1 MGVII
6 TDKSGIAGIAHWV
19 NSHLHL
25 GADKKIDKRHPGL
38 AKVHK
43 WVMEQYEQ
51 GRTTSIS
58 HDELIEK
65 AKKYLPEY
73 FVSDLDKLKKKAQ
86 EISLHLVEGMVEK
99 NEMRTMDHAKQE
111 SVIQKLLDENP
122 FIQFA
127 YVVNAEGKKI
137 TKNITQIQY
146 KAQFEHSGLGD
157 NFSDRPWFISP
168 MKDGRSFVSDFYTSK
183 ITGALCITVSA
194 PISSETSEI
203 VGVFGVDIRFEDLV
217 RAE

>member
-19 NSHLHL
+19 NSHLGL
-25 GADKKIDKRHPGL
+25 DADKKIDKRHPGL
-38 AKVHK
+38 AKMNK
-43 WVMEQYEQ
+43 WVLEQYEQ

-58 HDELIEK
+58 HEELQEK
-65 AKKYLPEY
+65 AKKYLSEY
-73 FVSDLDKLKKKAQ
+73 FESDLDKLKKKAQ
-86 EISLHLVEGMVEK
+86 EISLHLVEEMVERR
-99 NEMRTMDHAKQE
+99 EMRTMDHAKQE
-111 SVIQKLLDENP
+111 GIIQTLLDQNS

-127 YVVNAEGKKI
+127 YVVNADGKKI
-137 TKNITQIQY
+137 TRNITQIQY

-194 PISSETSEI
+194 PISNDNSEI
-203 VGVFGVDIRFEDLV
+203 IGVFGVDIRFEDLV

>member
-6 TDKSGIAGIAHWV
+6 TDKSGVAGIAHWV

-25 GADKKIDKRHPGL
+25 DADKKIDKRHPGL
-38 AKVHK
+38 AKMHK
-43 WVMEQYEQ
+43 WVLEQYEQ

-58 HDELIEK
+58 HDELQEK

-86 EISLHLVEGMVEK
+86 EIALHLVEGMVVRRD
-99 NEMRTMDHAKQE
+99 MRAMDHGQQE
-111 SVIQKLLDENP
+111 AAMQKLLEDNL

-127 YVVNAEGKKI
+127 YVVNREGSKI
-137 TKNITQIQY
+137 TRNITQIEF
-146 KAQFEHSGLGD
+146 KAQFEHAGLGD
-157 NFSDRPWFISP
+157 NFSDRPWFIIP
-168 MKDGRSFVSDFYTSK
+168 MKNGRSFVSDFYTSK

-194 PISSETSEI
+194 PIADDHNTI

>member
-1 MGVII
+1 
-6 TDKSGIAGIAHWV
+6 
-19 NSHLHL
+19 
-25 GADKKIDKRHPGL
+25 
-38 AKVHK
+38 
-43 WVMEQYEQ
+43 
-51 GRTTSIS
+51 
-58 HDELIEK
+58 
-65 AKKYLPEY
+65 
-73 FVSDLDKLKKKAQ
+73 
-86 EISLHLVEGMVEK
+86 
-99 NEMRTMDHAKQE
+99 MRTMDHGRQE
-111 SVIQKLLDENP
+111 AMLQKLLEENP

-127 YVVNAEGKKI
+127 YVVNGEGKKI

-194 PISSETSEI
+194 PVSDDTSSI
-203 VGVFGVDIRFEDLV
+203 VGVLGVDIRFEDLV